1 MLAEK
6 QDTRVGLG
14 TAALTDIR
22 GLTAPQRGNYASD
35 HCNDRSTQLLT
46 WACVRYRIDVKGIM
60 TNDAAVIIVTG
71 HGGPQLAASLRSGDY
86 TGSIGSVGAER
97 QLSNAAQL
105 RPQGG
110 HRALTTTAPHPGTGG

>member
-1 MLAEK
+1 
-6 QDTRVGLG
+6 
-14 TAALTDIR
+14 
-22 GLTAPQRGNYASD
+22 
-35 HCNDRSTQLLT
+35 
-46 WACVRYRIDVKGIM
+46 M

-110 HRALTTTAPHPGTGG
+110 HRALTPTAPHPGTGG